1 MQPPALA
8 AHHLRYF
15 TDELGVR
22 VFNLLQE
29 KTGMWH
35 LAQGQSLIRNSVT
48 GHGNQELNKG
58 LCIHPEILSL
68 VWGAAEGGSEPQ
80 VEATWQGMGV
90 REESPRESLFW
101 SWFRAR

>member
-35 LAQGQSLIRNSVT
+35 LAQGQSS
-48 GHGNQELNKG
+48 
-58 LCIHPEILSL
+58 S
-68 VWGAAEGGSEPQ
+68 
-80 VEATWQGMGV
+80 ATV
-90 REESPRESLFW
+90 
-101 SWFRAR
+101 